1 MSKTLKLTTETFLHM
16 LVDFLCIYSIMMST
30 TIIQENTLS
39 IIVLYNIIAFA
50 TQILFG
56 YMLDRRKNK
65 HAGELGVYIVVMG
78 ALLYQY
84 KITSIPMNYLLVTII
99 GLGNSLFHVGT
110 GINVIKSANGKLAD
124 LGIFISSGTIGVL
137 LGRICVNLDFN
148 RFLITIIVTLVIS
161 SLYTWILRKNVDIE
175 IEITYCN
182 IHNIKHKEYIIVWV
196 TFISIIARSLTG
208 WISPEININNLWL
221 IAPILVFIGKTIG
234 GLIAD
239 RLGIRDTAILVM
251 VLAIV
256 TNLMSLVYSPFALI
270 GIVCNNMLMSITLG
284 IMVSVIEQYPG
295 FSFGLTTLALLIGT
309 LPVFKVKNITSTLLS
324 TIIYIIVLV
333 CNHIAIGKTHEV
345 INRST

>member
-1 MSKTLKLTTETFLHM
+1 MSKALKLITETFLHM
-16 LVDFLCIYSIMMST
+16 LVDFLCIYSLMMST
-30 TIIQENTLS
+30 TIFRGS
-39 IIVLYNIIAFA
+39 IKGLLILYNIMAFG
-50 TQILFG
+50 TQLIFG
-56 YMLDRRKNK
+56 YILDKRRNK
-65 HAGELGVYIVVMG
+65 HAGEMGVYIVVIG

-84 KITSIPMNYLLVTII
+84 KVTSVPINYVLATIV

-110 GINVIKSANGKLAD
+110 GINVIKSANGRLAD
-124 LGIFISSGTIGVL
+124 LGIFVSSGTLGVL
-137 LGRICVNLDFN
+137 LGRLSIDLDFN
-148 RFLITIIVTLVIS
+148 RLLITVMIALVIS
-161 SLYTWILRKNVDIE
+161 SLYTWILRKDIDNE
-175 IEITYCN
+175 VEKTYCN
-182 IHNIKHKEYIIVWV
+182 IHNIKYKNYIIIWI
-196 TFISIIARSLTG
+196 TFISVVARSLTG

-234 GLIAD
+234 GLIVD